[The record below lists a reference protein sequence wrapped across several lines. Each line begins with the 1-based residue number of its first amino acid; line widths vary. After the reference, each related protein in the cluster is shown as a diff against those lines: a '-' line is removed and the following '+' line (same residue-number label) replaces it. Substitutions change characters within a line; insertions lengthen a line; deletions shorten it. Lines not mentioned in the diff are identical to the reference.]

1 MTNILDL
8 DKERRIQALINA
20 ITAKSERNPEHGTRT
35 MAMLNGEL
43 PTMAVKE
50 LPTSIRIPEP
60 LIQRLDALADRFNAD
75 PVRGLQ
81 RRFKRSD
88 AVREALIRGITEIE
102 TDLQREQRS

>member
-1 MTNILDL
+1 MTNIVDL

-20 ITAKSERNPEHGTRT
+20 IAAKSKRNPDHGART

-50 LPTSIRIPEP
+50 LPTSVRIPEP
-60 LIQRLDALADRFNAD
+60 LILRLDALADRFNSD
-75 PVRGLQ
+75 PVRRLE

-88 AVREALIRGITEIE
+88 AVREVLIRGIVELE
-102 TDLQREQRS
+102 KDLEKAQPA